1 MRNVCEIKI
10 RKLAEDVGDEKRGQ
24 LNLTLSLERR
34 VVLPIGGP
42 VGKVDERFRFGY
54 ADLICLWRCSRSS
67 GGSRRGSV

>member
-10 RKLAEDVGDEKRGQ
+10 RKLAEDVGDEKRGH

-54 ADLICLWRCSRSS
+54 ADLTCLWRCSRSS